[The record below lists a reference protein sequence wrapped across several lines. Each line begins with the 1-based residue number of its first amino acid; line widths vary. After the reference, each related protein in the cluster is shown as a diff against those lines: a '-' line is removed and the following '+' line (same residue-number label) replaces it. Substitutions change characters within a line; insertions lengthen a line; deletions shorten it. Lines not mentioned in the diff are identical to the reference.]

1 METGPPLP
9 EHPEL
14 RVLAAA
20 LESAKLAGEI
30 LDSRWRIVFI
40 SSEEARV
47 IGVTPSEVG
56 RFYGKGLPRRQAE
69 DGEFWAATLSSGRQW
84 WRTNVPMMR
93 ATLEPS
99 DEAFDAVF
107 GALAEAGARVEP
119 AVPVR
124 AWASTLSFGDQEGLR
139 NAWLGD
145 LTFLDV
151 RINTD
156 SGEFIGVLRLAAPD
170 APASLLARM
179 ARGDRGMY
187 ERMHAVMRPA
197 RRPASILFA
206 DLEASGVLSRRLSS
220 RAYFELVRSL
230 TDLID
235 SEVIRHGGIVGKH
248 AGDGASALFL
258 VEQLG
263 NSEADTAAA
272 AISSA
277 RSIRDGGSRLGPPDV
292 DVKVNVGVHWG
303 ATLMVG
309 QVATGGRLEVTAL
322 GDEMNEAARI
332 ESAAKGGTALAS
344 KQVVERL
351 GPQNSAALGLEPDN
365 MKYVTL
371 ENLEGSSDKAKRD
384 AGPISVTSV

>member
-1 METGPPLP
+1 M
-9 EHPEL
+9 
-14 RVLAAA
+14 
-20 LESAKLAGEI
+20 
-30 LDSRWRIVFI
+30 
-40 SSEEARV
+40 
-47 IGVTPSEVG
+47 
-56 RFYGKGLPRRQAE
+56 
-69 DGEFWAATLSSGRQW
+69 
-84 WRTNVPMMR
+84 
-93 ATLEPS
+93 
-99 DEAFDAVF
+99 
-107 GALAEAGARVEP
+107 
-119 AVPVR
+119 
-124 AWASTLSFGDQEGLR
+124 
-139 NAWLGD
+139 
-145 LTFLDV
+145 
-151 RINTD
+151 
-156 SGEFIGVLRLAAPD
+156 
-170 APASLLARM
+170 
-179 ARGDRGMY
+179 
-187 ERMHAVMRPA
+187 
-197 RRPASILFA
+197 
-206 DLEASGVLSRRLSS
+206 LSRRLSS